1 MAGVLPSNVSYF
13 MQRLQGVSTSHFKI
27 HPQTDGN
34 QTSGKIV
41 RFELPSNTL
50 LNLRG
55 TRLFFNAVTAGAG
68 ASMPNDVSSFIERC
82 SVYMG
87 GVLVQNGFSGYN
99 ILTHTKAALRGSK
112 CGSTLGH
119 PEIVRATSYHNGNTF
134 ANTAPETYSI
144 DGTESFC
151 IDNWE
156 GLLGSLEPS
165 IIDTGLMP
173 QITLEITLADD
184 TICPISEGRIIP
196 DGTGA
201 TADNFD
207 KTGSGNP
214 TYTLS
219 QMTLQCEVLGMA
231 TSVLDQIVEQRIASV
246 GYLSMPFKNYYTFVS
261 THAGTSRFN
270 VNSASWDRLWLAY
283 RPTTYS
289 TKSAP
294 VIVNGYKKGG
304 ANVIRSSALVNGAL
318 TASAAL
324 VIDNLIGEEP
334 QVGDIVKAAGIT
346 TKVTISAKVS
356 ATNYTLSSTQT
367 ISDNEAISF
376 ERDVGAPRYDLG
388 GSLDTNKERY
398 ISNYFNFKEIE
409 TSTAVPAY
417 FQLQVNSANIP
428 AYRMTTP
435 EAYAMSMNSVDMYDK
450 NHKLT
455 LDQYRNNFFVQCYR
469 FCLPD
474 SDFNR
479 LASGL
484 DTRSVSAMGSLTTEN
499 IASCNLYM
507 IAETTAELRLGK
519 KRFRD
524 YSLNRHCPK
533 QVQVGA

>member
-13 MQRLQGVSTSHFKI
+13 MQRLQGVSTSHFKV

-55 TRLFFNAVTAGAG
+55 TRLFFNCVTAGAG

-87 GVLVQNGFSGYN
+87 GVLVQNGFQGYN
-99 ILTHTKAALRGSK
+99 SLVHAKSALCGSK

-119 PEIVRATSYHNGNTF
+119 PEIVRATSYHDGATFGNTD
-134 ANTAPETYSI
+134 PEAYATN
-144 DGTESFC
+144 GTESFC
-151 IDNWE
+151 IEHWE
-156 GLLGSLEPS
+156 GLLGSLEPG
-165 IIDTGLMP
+165 IIDTGLFP

-184 TICPISEGRIIP
+184 TVCPISEGRILP
-196 DGTGA
+196 TGA
-201 TADNFD
+201 GTATNNFD

-246 GYLSMPFKNYYTFVS
+246 GYLSLPFKNYYSFTS
-261 THAGTSRFN
+261 THNQTSRFN

-283 RPTTYS
+283 RATNYT

-294 VIVNGYKKGG
+294 KIVNGYKIAG
-304 ANVIRSSALVNGAL
+304 AFTSSATVADT
-318 TASAAL
+318 TASGS
-324 VIDNLIGEEP
+324 VTQDIGLP
-334 QVGDIVKAAGIT
+334 Q
-346 TKVTISAKVS
+346 
-356 ATNYTLSSTQT
+356 
-367 ISDNEAISF
+367 
-376 ERDVGAPRYDLG
+376 YDAG
-388 GSLDTNKERY
+388 GSGLLGTNCERY
-398 ISNYFNFKEIE
+398 ISNYFKFKEI
-409 TSTAVPAY
+409 TSSGVPQ

-435 EAYAMSMNSVDMYDK
+435 EAYAMSINSVDMYDK

-455 LDQYRNNFFVQCYR
+455 LDQYKNDFFVQCYR
-469 FCLPD
+469 FCLPE

-484 DTRSVSAMGSLTTEN
+484 DTRSVSAMGSVTTD
-499 IASCNLYM
+499 NLDECSLM
-507 IAETTAELRLGK
+507 MFAECTAELRLGSG
-519 KRFRD
+519 RAIEVI
-524 YSLNRHCPK
+524 N
-533 QVQVGA
+533 

>member
-13 MQRLQGVSTSHFKI
+13 MQRLQGVSVSHFKV

-55 TRLFFNAVTAGAG
+55 TRLFFNAVTAGSG

-87 GVLVQNGFSGYN
+87 GVLVQNGFQGYN
-99 ILTHTKAALRGSK
+99 VLKHAKAALQGSK
-112 CGSTLGH
+112 TGSTLGH
-119 PEIVRATSYHNGNTF
+119 PEIVRAISYHNGATF
-134 ANTAPETYSI
+134 ANTDPEAYST
-144 DGTESFC
+144 DGTEAFC
-151 IDNWE
+151 IDDWE

-173 QITLEITLADD
+173 QITLELTLADD
-184 TICPISEGRIIP
+184 TICPISEGRVLP

-201 TADNFD
+201 STNHFD

-214 TYTLS
+214 TFTLS

-261 THAGTSRFN
+261 THSGTTRFN

-294 VIVNGYKKGG
+294 KIVNGYKKAG
-304 ANVIRSSALVNGAL
+304 AFVDDVAGQ
-318 TASAAL
+318 TAA
-324 VIDNLIGEEP
+324 
-334 QVGDIVKAAGIT
+334 DI
-346 TKVTISAKVS
+346 
-356 ATNYTLSSTQT
+356 
-367 ISDNEAISF
+367 
-376 ERDVGAPRYDLG
+376 DLG
-388 GSLDTNKERY
+388 KPQYDAGGVYDTNKERY

-409 TSTAVPAY
+409 SSSSVPAY
-417 FQLQVNSANIP
+417 FQLQINSANIP
-428 AYRMTTP
+428 AYRLSTP
-435 EAYAMSMNSVDMYDK
+435 EAYAMSMNSIDVHDK
-450 NHKLT
+450 SRTLT

-484 DTRSVSAMGSLTTEN
+484 DSRSVSAMGSLTTEN
-499 IASCNLYM
+499 IGSCNLT
-507 IAETTAELRLGK
+507 IFAETTAELRLGSG
-519 KRFRD
+519 RAIEV
-524 YSLNRHCPK
+524 
-533 QVQVGA
+533 VQ

>member
-13 MQRLQGVSTSHFKI
+13 MQRLQGVSVSHFKV

-87 GVLVQNGFSGYN
+87 GVLVQNGFQGYN
-99 ILTHTKAALRGSK
+99 VLKHAKASLVGSK

-119 PEIVRATSYHNGNTF
+119 PEIVRAVSYHNGATFGNTD
-134 ANTAPETYSI
+134 PEAYST
-144 DGTESFC
+144 DGTEAFC

-156 GLLGSLEPS
+156 GLLGTLEPS
-165 IIDTGLMP
+165 IIDTGLCP

-184 TICPISEGRIIP
+184 TICPISEGRVIP

-201 TADNFD
+201 STNNFD

-283 RPTTYS
+283 RPTNYS

-304 ANVIRSSALVNGAL
+304 FF
-318 TASAAL
+318 
-324 VIDNLIGEEP
+324 
-334 QVGDIVKAAGIT
+334 GDDAAG
-346 TKVTISAKVS
+346 
-356 ATNYTLSSTQT
+356 QT
-367 ISDNEAISF
+367 AADIDIG
-376 ERDVGAPRYDLG
+376 RPQYDIG
-388 GSLDTNKERY
+388 GVFDTNKERY
-398 ISNYFNFKEIE
+398 ISNYFKFKEIE
-409 TSTAVPAY
+409 SSSSVPAY

-435 EAYAMSMNSVDMYDK
+435 EAYAMSMNAVDTYDK

-455 LDQYRNNFFVQCYR
+455 LDQYRNDFFVQCYR

-499 IASCNLYM
+499 IASCNLM
-507 IAETTAELRLGK
+507 MFAECTAELRLGSG
-519 KRFRD
+519 R
-524 YSLNRHCPK
+524 
-533 QVQVGA
+533 AIEIIA

>member
-1 MAGVLPSNVSYF
+1 MSGILPSNVSYF
-13 MQRLQGVSTSHFKI
+13 MSRLQGVSVSHFKV

-82 SVYMG
+82 AVYMG
-87 GVLVQNGFSGYN
+87 GVLVQNSFQGYN
-99 ILTHTKAALRGSK
+99 VLTHCKAALQGSK

-119 PEIVRATSYHNGNTF
+119 PEIVRSISYHNGNTF
-134 ANTAPETYSI
+134 ANTDPETYNT
-144 DGTESFC
+144 DGTEAFC

-184 TICPISEGRIIP
+184 TICPISEGRVLP

-201 TADNFD
+201 TTNHFD

-261 THAGTSRFN
+261 THSGTSRFN

-289 TKSAP
+289 AKSAP
-294 VIVNGYKKGG
+294 VIVRGYKKAG
-304 ANVIRSSALVNGAL
+304 AFVDDVAGQ
-318 TASAAL
+318 TAA
-324 VIDNLIGEEP
+324 
-334 QVGDIVKAAGIT
+334 DI
-346 TKVTISAKVS
+346 
-356 ATNYTLSSTQT
+356 
-367 ISDNEAISF
+367 
-376 ERDVGAPRYDLG
+376 DLG
-388 GSLDTNKERY
+388 KPQYDAGGSGLLGTNCERY
-398 ISNYFNFKEIE
+398 ISNYFKFKEIE
-409 TSTAVPAY
+409 SNTAVPAY

-435 EAYAMSMNSVDMYDK
+435 EAYAMSMNSVDTYDK

-455 LDQYRNNFFVQCYR
+455 LDQYRNDFFCQVYR
-469 FCLPD
+469 FCLPE

-499 IASCNLYM
+499 IAQCNLM
-507 IAETTAELRLGK
+507 MFAECTAELRLGSG
-519 KRFRD
+519 R
-524 YSLNRHCPK
+524 
-533 QVQVGA
+533 AIEIIA

>member
-13 MQRLQGVSTSHFKI
+13 MQRLQGVSVSHFKV

-68 ASMPNDVSSFIERC
+68 TSMPNDVSSFIERC

-87 GVLVQNGFSGYN
+87 GVLVQNGFQGYN
-99 ILTHTKAALRGSK
+99 VLKHAKAALVGSK

-119 PEIVRATSYHNGNTF
+119 PEIVRSVSYHNGATF
-134 ANTAPETYSI
+134 ANADPETYSTK
-144 DGTESFC
+144 GNESFC

-156 GLLGSLEPS
+156 GILGSLEPS

-184 TICPISEGRIIP
+184 TVCPISDGRIIP
-196 DGTGA
+196 DGTGN
-201 TADNFD
+201 TTNNFD
-207 KTGSGNP
+207 KTGGGNP

-261 THAGTSRFN
+261 THVNTSRFN

-304 ANVIRSSALVNGAL
+304 FFGDDATGQ
-318 TASAAL
+318 TAAD
-324 VIDNLIGEEP
+324 VDIGRP
-334 QVGDIVKAAGIT
+334 QYDI
-346 TKVTISAKVS
+346 
-356 ATNYTLSSTQT
+356 
-367 ISDNEAISF
+367 
-376 ERDVGAPRYDLG
+376 G
-388 GSLDTNKERY
+388 GVFDTNKERY
-398 ISNYFNFKEIE
+398 ISNYFKFKEIE
-409 TSTAVPAY
+409 TSSSVPAY

-435 EAYAMSMNSVDMYDK
+435 EAYAMSMNAVDTYDK
-450 NHKLT
+450 NHKMT
-455 LDQYRNNFFVQCYR
+455 LDQYRNNFFCQVYR
-469 FCLPD
+469 FCLPE

-499 IASCNLYM
+499 IASCNLM
-507 IAETTAELRLGK
+507 MFAECSAELRLGSG
-519 KRFRD
+519 RAIE
-524 YSLNRHCPK
+524 
-533 QVQVGA
+533 VIA

>member
-13 MQRLQGVSTSHFKI
+13 MQRLQGVSVSHFKV

-55 TRLFFNAVTAGAG
+55 TRLFFNAVTSGAG

-82 SVYMG
+82 SVFMG
-87 GVLVQNGFSGYN
+87 GVLVQNGFQGYN
-99 ILTHTKAALRGSK
+99 VLKHAKAALKGSK
-112 CGSTLGH
+112 CGATLGH
-119 PEIVRATSYHNGNTF
+119 PEIVRAISYHNGATF
-134 ANTAPETYSI
+134 ANTDPETYST
-144 DGTESFC
+144 DGTEAFC
-151 IDNWE
+151 IDDWE

-165 IIDTGLMP
+165 IIDSGLMP
-173 QITLEITLADD
+173 QITLELTLADD
-184 TICPISEGRIIP
+184 TVCPISEGRVLP
-196 DGTGA
+196 DGGGT
-201 TADNFD
+201 TTNNFD

-246 GYLSMPFKNYYTFVS
+246 GYLSMPFKNHYTFVS
-261 THAGTSRFN
+261 THSGTSRFN

-294 VIVNGYKKGG
+294 VIVNGYKKSG
-304 ANVIRSSALVNGAL
+304 AFV
-318 TASAAL
+318 
-324 VIDNLIGEEP
+324 D
-334 QVGDIVKAAGIT
+334 DAAG
-346 TKVTISAKVS
+346 
-356 ATNYTLSSTQT
+356 QT
-367 ISDNEAISF
+367 AA
-376 ERDVGAPRYDLG
+376 DVDIGLPQYDAG
-388 GSLDTNKERY
+388 GSGLLGTNCERY
-398 ISNYFNFKEIE
+398 ISNYFKFKEIE
-409 TSTAVPAY
+409 TSASVPAY

-428 AYRMTTP
+428 AYRMTSP
-435 EAYAMSMNSVDMYDK
+435 EAYAMSMNAIDKYDHNNK
-450 NHKLT
+450 MT

-469 FCLPD
+469 FCLPE
-474 SDFNR
+474 SDYNR

-499 IASCNLYM
+499 IASCNLLM
-507 IAETTAELRLGK
+507 FAECTAELRLGAG
-519 KRFRD
+519 RAIE
-524 YSLNRHCPK
+524 
-533 QVQVGA
+533 VIG

>member
-13 MQRLQGVSTSHFKI
+13 MQRLQGVSTSHFKV

-55 TRLFFNAVTAGAG
+55 TRLFFNAVTAGNG

-87 GVLVQNGFSGYN
+87 GVLVQNGFQGYN
-99 ILTHTKAALRGSK
+99 VLKHAKAALCGSK

-119 PEIVRATSYHNGNTF
+119 PEIVRAISYHNGATFGNTD
-134 ANTAPETYSI
+134 PEAYSS

-156 GLLGSLEPS
+156 GLLGTLEPS

-173 QITLEITLADD
+173 QITIELTLADD
-184 TICPISEGRIIP
+184 TICPISEGRILP

-201 TADNFD
+201 STNHFD
-207 KTGSGNP
+207 KTGTGSP

-246 GYLSMPFKNYYTFVS
+246 GYLSMPFKNHYTFVS

-283 RPTTYS
+283 RATSYS
-289 TKSAP
+289 AKSAP
-294 VIVNGYKKGG
+294 VIVNGYKKAG
-304 ANVIRSSALVNGAL
+304 AFVDDVAGQ
-318 TASAAL
+318 TAA
-324 VIDNLIGEEP
+324 
-334 QVGDIVKAAGIT
+334 DI
-346 TKVTISAKVS
+346 
-356 ATNYTLSSTQT
+356 
-367 ISDNEAISF
+367 
-376 ERDVGAPRYDLG
+376 DLG
-388 GSLDTNKERY
+388 KPQYDAGGVFDTNKERY
-398 ISNYFNFKEIE
+398 ISNYFKFKEIE
-409 TSTAVPAY
+409 SSASVPAY

-428 AYRMTTP
+428 AYRMTSP

-450 NHKLT
+450 NHKMT
-455 LDQYRNNFFVQCYR
+455 LDQYRNDFFVQCYR

-499 IASCNLYM
+499 IGSCNLYM
-507 IAETTAELRLGK
+507 FAECTAELRLGSG
-519 KRFRD
+519 RAIE
-524 YSLNRHCPK
+524 
-533 QVQVGA
+533 VIA

>member
-13 MQRLQGVSTSHFKI
+13 MQRMQGLSTSHFKV

-50 LNLRG
+50 LNLRS
-55 TRLFFNAVTAGAG
+55 TRLFFAAKTAGAG

-87 GVLVQNGFSGYN
+87 GVLVQNGFQGYN
-99 ILTHTKAALRGSK
+99 VLKHAKAALKGSK

-119 PEIVRATSYHNGNTF
+119 PEIVRKISYHNGATF
-134 ANTAPETYSI
+134 ANTDPETYLE

-151 IDNWE
+151 IDDWE
-156 GLLGSLEPS
+156 GLLGTLEPS
-165 IIDTGLMP
+165 IIDTGLFP

-184 TICPISEGRIIP
+184 TVCPISEGRVLP
-196 DGTGA
+196 DGAGTS
-201 TADNFD
+201 TNHFD

-214 TYTLS
+214 TYVLS
-219 QMTLQCEVLGMA
+219 QMTLQVEVLGMA

-246 GYLSMPFKNYYTFVS
+246 GYLSMPFKNHYSFTS
-261 THAGTSRFN
+261 THNGTSRFN

-283 RPTTYS
+283 RPTNYS

-294 VIVNGYKKGG
+294 VIVNGYKKAG
-304 ANVIRSSALVNGAL
+304 AFVDDVAGQ
-318 TASAAL
+318 TAA
-324 VIDNLIGEEP
+324 
-334 QVGDIVKAAGIT
+334 DI
-346 TKVTISAKVS
+346 
-356 ATNYTLSSTQT
+356 
-367 ISDNEAISF
+367 
-376 ERDVGAPRYDLG
+376 DLG
-388 GSLDTNKERY
+388 KPQYDAGGVFDTNKEKY
-398 ISNYFNFKEIE
+398 ISNYFKFKEIE
-409 TSTAVPAY
+409 SSSSVPAY
-417 FQLQVNSANIP
+417 FQLQVNSANVP

-435 EAYAMSMNSVDMYDK
+435 EAYAMSMNSIDTYDK

-484 DTRSVSAMGSLTTEN
+484 DSRSVSAMGSLTTEN
-499 IASCNLYM
+499 IGACNLM
-507 IAETTAELRLGK
+507 MFAECTAELRLGSG
-519 KRFRD
+519 R
-524 YSLNRHCPK
+524 
-533 QVQVGA
+533 AIEIIA

>member
-13 MQRLQGVSTSHFKI
+13 MQRLQGVSVSHFKV

-87 GVLVQNGFSGYN
+87 GVLVQNGFQGYN
-99 ILTHTKAALRGSK
+99 VLKHAKAALVGSK

-119 PEIVRATSYHNGNTF
+119 PEIVRSVSYHNGATF
-134 ANTAPETYSI
+134 ANTDPETYTT

-184 TICPISEGRIIP
+184 TICPISEGRLIP

-201 TADNFD
+201 TTNNFD

-261 THAGTSRFN
+261 THNGTSRFN

-304 ANVIRSSALVNGAL
+304 FFGDDVAGQ
-318 TASAAL
+318 TAAD
-324 VIDNLIGEEP
+324 IDIGRP
-334 QVGDIVKAAGIT
+334 QYDI
-346 TKVTISAKVS
+346 
-356 ATNYTLSSTQT
+356 
-367 ISDNEAISF
+367 
-376 ERDVGAPRYDLG
+376 G
-388 GSLDTNKERY
+388 GVFDTNKEKY
-398 ISNYFNFKEIE
+398 ISNYFKFKEIE
-409 TSTAVPAY
+409 TSASVPAF

-435 EAYAMSMNSVDMYDK
+435 EAYAMSINAVDMYDK
-450 NHKLT
+450 NHKMT
-455 LDQYRNNFFVQCYR
+455 LDQYRNDFFVQCYR

-499 IASCNLYM
+499 IASCNLM
-507 IAETTAELRLGK
+507 MFAECTSELRLGSG
-519 KRFRD
+519 R
-524 YSLNRHCPK
+524 
-533 QVQVGA
+533 AIEIIA

>member
-1 MAGVLPSNVSYF
+1 MAGILPSNISFF
-13 MQRLQGVSTSHFKI
+13 MQRLQGVSTSHFKV

-50 LNLRG
+50 LSLRA
-55 TRLFFNAVTAGAG
+55 TRLFFAVSTSGAG
-68 ASMPNDVSSFIERC
+68 TSMPNDVSSFIERC

-87 GVLVQNGFSGYN
+87 GVLVQNGFQGYN
-99 ILTHTKAALRGSK
+99 VLKHCKAALKGSK

-119 PEIVRATSYHNGNTF
+119 PEIVRKISYHNGNTF
-134 ANTAPETYSI
+134 ANTDPEAYLA
-144 DGTESFC
+144 DGTEHFC
-151 IDNWE
+151 IDDWE
-156 GLLGSLEPS
+156 GLLGTLEPS
-165 IIDTGLMP
+165 IIDTGLFP

-184 TICPISEGRIIP
+184 TICPISEGRVLP
-196 DGTGA
+196 DGTGV
-201 TADNFD
+201 TANHFD

-219 QMTLQCEVLGMA
+219 QMTLQVEVLGMA

-246 GYLSMPFKNYYTFVS
+246 GYLSMPFKNHYSFTS
-261 THAGTSRFN
+261 THTSTSRFN

-289 TKSAP
+289 SKSAP
-294 VIVNGYKKGG
+294 VIVKGYKKSGAFVDDVAGQTAADIDIGIPQYDAGG
-304 ANVIRSSALVNGAL
+304 V
-318 TASAAL
+318 
-324 VIDNLIGEEP
+324 
-334 QVGDIVKAAGIT
+334 
-346 TKVTISAKVS
+346 
-356 ATNYTLSSTQT
+356 
-367 ISDNEAISF
+367 
-376 ERDVGAPRYDLG
+376 
-388 GSLDTNKERY
+388 LDTNKEKY

-409 TSTAVPAY
+409 SNSSVPAY
-417 FQLQVNSANIP
+417 FQLQVNSANVP

-435 EAYAMSMNSVDMYDK
+435 EAYAMSMNSIDTYDK

-455 LDQYRNNFFVQCYR
+455 LDQYRNNFFCQVYR

-484 DTRSVSAMGSLTTEN
+484 ISS
-499 IASCNLYM
+499 
-507 IAETTAELRLGK
+507 
-519 KRFRD
+519 
-524 YSLNRHCPK
+524 PQ

>member
-13 MQRLQGVSTSHFKI
+13 MQRLQGVSTSHFKV

-55 TRLFFNAVTAGAG
+55 TRLFFNAVTAGNG
-68 ASMPNDVSSFIERC
+68 ASMPNDVNSFIERC

-87 GVLVQNGFSGYN
+87 GVLVQNGFQGYN
-99 ILTHTKAALRGSK
+99 VLKHAKAALRGSK
-112 CGSTLGH
+112 CGATLGH
-119 PEIVRATSYHNGNTF
+119 PEIVRNISYHNGATFGNTD
-134 ANTAPETYSI
+134 PETYLT

-173 QITLEITLADD
+173 QITLELTLADD
-184 TICPISEGRIIP
+184 TVCPISEGRLLP
-196 DGTGA
+196 DGGA
-201 TADNFD
+201 ATSNHFD

-246 GYLSMPFKNYYTFVS
+246 GYLSMPFKNHYTFVS
-261 THAGTSRFN
+261 THSGTSRFN

-289 TKSAP
+289 SKSAP
-294 VIVNGYKKGG
+294 VIVNGYRKAG
-304 ANVIRSSALVNGAL
+304 AFVDDVAGQ
-318 TASAAL
+318 SAAD
-324 VIDNLIGEEP
+324 IDIGKP
-334 QVGDIVKAAGIT
+334 QYDAGG
-346 TKVTISAKVS
+346 V
-356 ATNYTLSSTQT
+356 
-367 ISDNEAISF
+367 F
-376 ERDVGAPRYDLG
+376 
-388 GSLDTNKERY
+388 DTNKERY
-398 ISNYFNFKEIE
+398 ISNYFKFKEIE
-409 TSTAVPAY
+409 TAGTVPAF

-435 EAYAMSMNSVDMYDK
+435 EAFAMTQNSVDMYDK
-450 NHKLT
+450 SHKLT
-455 LDQYRNNFFVQCYR
+455 LDQYRNNFFVMCFR
-469 FCLPD
+469 FCLPE

-499 IASCNLYM
+499 IASCSLYM
-507 IAETTAELRLGK
+507 FAETTAELRLGSG
-519 KRFRD
+519 R
-524 YSLNRHCPK
+524 
-533 QVQVGA
+533 AIEIIA

>member
-13 MQRLQGVSTSHFKI
+13 MQRLQGVSTSHFKV

-55 TRLFFNAVTAGAG
+55 TRLFFNAVTAGSG

-87 GVLVQNGFSGYN
+87 GVLVQNGFQGYN
-99 ILTHTKAALRGSK
+99 VLKHAKSALVGSK

-119 PEIVRATSYHNGNTF
+119 PEIVRAKSYHNGATFGNTD
-134 ANTAPETYSI
+134 PEAYSTN
-144 DGTESFC
+144 GTESFC

-156 GLLGSLEPS
+156 GLLGTLEPS

-184 TICPISEGRIIP
+184 TICPISEGRVLP
-196 DGTGA
+196 DGTG
-201 TADNFD
+201 TSTNHFD
-207 KTGSGNP
+207 KTGTANP

-246 GYLSMPFKNYYTFVS
+246 GYLSMPFKNHYTFVS
-261 THAGTSRFN
+261 THSGTSRFN
-270 VNSASWDRLWLAY
+270 VNSASWDKLWLAY

-289 TKSAP
+289 AKSAP
-294 VIVNGYKKGG
+294 VIVNGYKKAGAFVSVAS
-304 ANVIRSSALVNGAL
+304 ANV
-318 TASAAL
+318 
-324 VIDNLIGEEP
+324 D
-334 QVGDIVKAAGIT
+334 
-346 TKVTISAKVS
+346 
-356 ATNYTLSSTQT
+356 ATN
-367 ISDNEAISF
+367 F
-376 ERDVGAPRYDLG
+376 DVGLPQYDAG

-398 ISNYFNFKEIE
+398 ISNYFKFEEIKPSA
-409 TSTAVPAY
+409 TSTNPAY

-435 EAYAMSMNSVDMYDK
+435 EAYAMSMNSVDTYDK
-450 NHKLT
+450 NHKMT
-455 LDQYRNNFFVQCYR
+455 LDQYKNDFFVQCYR

-507 IAETTAELRLGK
+507 FAETTAELRLGK

-524 YSLNRHCPK
+524 YD
-533 QVQVGA
+533 

>member
-13 MQRLQGVSTSHFKI
+13 MQRLQGVSTSHFKV

-50 LNLRG
+50 LSLPA
-55 TRLFFNAVTAGAG
+55 TRLFFNCKTAGAG
-68 ASMPNDVSSFIERC
+68 TSMANDVSSFIERC

-87 GVLVQNGFSGYN
+87 GVLVQNGFSGYHV
-99 ILTHTKAALRGSK
+99 LKHCKSALQGSK

-119 PEIVRATSYHNGNTF
+119 PEIVRAVSYHNGATF
-134 ANTAPETYSI
+134 GDTDPEEYSI
-144 DGTESFC
+144 NGTESFC

-156 GLLGSLEPS
+156 GLLGSLQPS
-165 IIDTGLMP
+165 IIDTGLFP
-173 QITLEITLADD
+173 QITLELTLADD
-184 TICPISEGRIIP
+184 TVCPISEGRLIP

-201 TADNFD
+201 TANNFD

-246 GYLSMPFKNYYTFVS
+246 GYLSMPFKNYYSFTS
-261 THAGTSRFN
+261 THVDTSRFN

-289 TKSAP
+289 AKSAP

-304 ANVIRSSALVNGAL
+304 FFGDDAVGQ
-318 TASAAL
+318 TAAD
-324 VIDNLIGEEP
+324 IDIGRP
-334 QVGDIVKAAGIT
+334 QYDI
-346 TKVTISAKVS
+346 
-356 ATNYTLSSTQT
+356 
-367 ISDNEAISF
+367 
-376 ERDVGAPRYDLG
+376 G
-388 GSLDTNKERY
+388 GVFDTNKERY
-398 ISNYFNFKEIE
+398 ISNYFKFKEIK
-409 TSTAVPAY
+409 SNASNPAY

-435 EAYAMSMNSVDMYDK
+435 EAYAMSMNSLDTYDK
-450 NHKLT
+450 NHKMT
-455 LDQYRNNFFVQCYR
+455 LDQYKNDFFVQCYR
-469 FCLPD
+469 FCLPE
-474 SDFNR
+474 SDYNR
-479 LASGL
+479 LASGI

-499 IASCNLYM
+499 IASCNLMM
-507 IAETTAELRLGK
+507 IAECTAELRLGK

-524 YSLNRHCPK
+524 YD
-533 QVQVGA
+533 

>member
-1 MAGVLPSNVSYF
+1 MAGVLPSNVSFF
-13 MQRLQGVSTSHFKI
+13 MQRLQGVSVSHFKV

-34 QTSGKIV
+34 QNSGKIV

-87 GVLVQNGFSGYN
+87 GVLVQNGFQGYN
-99 ILTHTKAALRGSK
+99 VLKHAKSALVGSK

-119 PEIVRATSYHNGNTF
+119 PEIVRAVSYHNGASF
-134 ANTAPETYSI
+134 ANTAPETYST

-184 TICPISEGRIIP
+184 TICPISEGRVIP
-196 DGTGA
+196 DGTG
-201 TADNFD
+201 TTTDNFD

-289 TKSAP
+289 SKSAP

-318 TASAAL
+318 TASASL

-334 QVGDIVKAAGIT
+334 QVGDIVKAEGIT
-346 TKVTISAKVS
+346 SLVTITAKAS
-356 ATNYTLSSTQT
+356 ATNYTLSATQT
-367 ISDNEAISF
+367 ISDNVAISF
-376 ERDVGAPRYDLG
+376 ERDIGAPRYDLG

-435 EAYAMSMNSVDMYDK
+435 EAYAMSMNAVDNYDK

-507 IAETTAELRLGK
+507 FAESTAELRLGK

>member
-13 MQRLQGVSTSHFKI
+13 MQRLQGVSVSHYKI
-27 HPQTDGN
+27 HAQTDGN

-55 TRLFFNAVTAGAG
+55 TRLFFNASTSGFG

-87 GVLVQNGFSGYN
+87 GVLVQNGFQGYN
-99 ILTHTKAALRGSK
+99 VLKHAKAGLTGSK

-119 PEIVRATSYHNGNTF
+119 PEIVRKISYHNGAVFGN
-134 ANTAPETYSI
+134 NNPETYST

-156 GLLGSLEPS
+156 GLLGTLEPS

-173 QITLEITLADD
+173 QITIELTLADD
-184 TICPISEGRIIP
+184 TICPISEGRVLP

-201 TADNFD
+201 TTNHFD
-207 KTGSGNP
+207 KVGSGNP

-246 GYLSMPFKNYYTFVS
+246 GYLSMPFKNHYTFVS
-261 THAGTSRFN
+261 THNGTSRFN

-289 TKSAP
+289 AKSAP
-294 VIVNGYKKGG
+294 VIVNGYKKAGAFVDDVAGQTAADIDIGIPQYDAGG
-304 ANVIRSSALVNGAL
+304 V
-318 TASAAL
+318 
-324 VIDNLIGEEP
+324 
-334 QVGDIVKAAGIT
+334 
-346 TKVTISAKVS
+346 
-356 ATNYTLSSTQT
+356 
-367 ISDNEAISF
+367 F
-376 ERDVGAPRYDLG
+376 
-388 GSLDTNKERY
+388 DTNKERY
-398 ISNYFNFKEIE
+398 ISNYFKFKEIE
-409 TSTAVPAY
+409 TSASVPAY

-450 NHKLT
+450 NHKMT
-455 LDQYRNNFFVQCYR
+455 LDQYRNNFFCQVYR

-499 IASCNLYM
+499 IDSCNLYM
-507 IAETTAELRLGK
+507 FAECTAELRLGAG
-519 KRFRD
+519 RAIE
-524 YSLNRHCPK
+524 
-533 QVQVGA
+533 VIA

>member
-13 MQRLQGVSTSHFKI
+13 MQRLQGVSTSHFKV

-41 RFELPSNTL
+41 RFEIPSNTL
-50 LNLRG
+50 LNLRS

-68 ASMPNDVSSFIERC
+68 TSMPNDVSSFIERC

-87 GVLVQNGFSGYN
+87 GVLVQNGFQGYN
-99 ILTHTKAALRGSK
+99 VLRHAKAALKGSK

-119 PEIVRATSYHNGNTF
+119 PEIVRKISYHNGATFGNTD
-134 ANTAPETYSI
+134 PEAYLA

-151 IDNWE
+151 IDDWE
-156 GLLGSLEPS
+156 GLLSSLEPS
-165 IIDTGLMP
+165 IIDTGLFP

-184 TICPISEGRIIP
+184 TVCPISEGRVLP

-201 TADNFD
+201 STNHFD

-219 QMTLQCEVLGMA
+219 QMSLQLEVLGMA

-246 GYLSMPFKNYYTFVS
+246 GYLSMPFKNHYSFTS
-261 THAGTSRFN
+261 THTSTSRFN

-283 RPTTYS
+283 RPTTFS
-289 TKSAP
+289 SKSAP
-294 VIVNGYKKGG
+294 VIVNGYKKSGAFVDDVAGQTAADIDIGIPQYDAGG
-304 ANVIRSSALVNGAL
+304 V
-318 TASAAL
+318 
-324 VIDNLIGEEP
+324 
-334 QVGDIVKAAGIT
+334 
-346 TKVTISAKVS
+346 
-356 ATNYTLSSTQT
+356 
-367 ISDNEAISF
+367 
-376 ERDVGAPRYDLG
+376 
-388 GSLDTNKERY
+388 LDTNKEKY
-398 ISNYFNFKEIE
+398 ISNYFKFKEIE
-409 TSTAVPAY
+409 TSASVPAY

-435 EAYAMSMNSVDMYDK
+435 EAYAMSMNSIDHYDK

-455 LDQYRNNFFVQCYR
+455 LDQYRNDFFVQCYR

-499 IASCNLYM
+499 IASCNLM
-507 IAETTAELRLGK
+507 MFAECTAELRLGSG
-519 KRFRD
+519 R
-524 YSLNRHCPK
+524 
-533 QVQVGA
+533 AIEIIA

>member
-1 MAGVLPSNVSYF
+1 MAGVLPSNVSFF

-50 LNLRG
+50 INLRN
-55 TRLFFNAVTAGAG
+55 TRLFFNANTAGAG
-68 ASMPNDVSSFIERC
+68 TSMPNDVSSFLERV

-87 GVLVQNGFSGYN
+87 GVLVQNGFQGYN
-99 ILTHTKAALRGSK
+99 VLKHAKAALAGSK
-112 CGSTLGH
+112 CSSTLGH
-119 PEIVRATSYHNGNTF
+119 PEIVRKISYHNGAIF
-134 ANTAPETYSI
+134 ANADPETYKTN
-144 DGTESFC
+144 GTESFC
-151 IDNWE
+151 IDNWD
-156 GLLGSLEPS
+156 GLLGTLEPS
-165 IIDTGLMP
+165 IVDTGLFP
-173 QITLEITLADD
+173 QITLELTLADD
-184 TICPISEGRIIP
+184 TVCPISAGRVLP
-196 DGTGA
+196 DGTG
-201 TADNFD
+201 TAANHFD
-207 KTGSGNP
+207 KTSTTANP
-214 TYTLS
+214 TYVLS

-261 THAGTSRFN
+261 THVGTSRFN

-294 VIVNGYKKGG
+294 KIVSGYKKAG
-304 ANVIRSSALVNGAL
+304 AFV
-318 TASAAL
+318 
-324 VIDNLIGEEP
+324 D
-334 QVGDIVKAAGIT
+334 DAAG
-346 TKVTISAKVS
+346 
-356 ATNYTLSSTQT
+356 QT
-367 ISDNEAISF
+367 AADIDIG
-376 ERDVGAPRYDLG
+376 VPQYDTG
-388 GSLDTNKERY
+388 GVLDTNKERY
-398 ISNYFNFKEIE
+398 ISNYFKFKEIA
-409 TSTAVPAY
+409 SVAADPAY

-435 EAYAMSMNSVDMYDK
+435 EAYAMSMGALDMYDK

-455 LDQYRNNFFVQCYR
+455 LDQYRKDFFVQCYR
-469 FCLPD
+469 FCLPE

-499 IASCNLYM
+499 IASCNLHM
-507 IAETTAELRLGK
+507 FAECTAELRLGK

-524 YSLNRHCPK
+524 YDLNLHCPK

>member
-13 MQRLQGVSTSHFKI
+13 MQRLQGVSVSHFKV

-50 LNLRG
+50 LNLRN
-55 TRLFFNAVTAGAG
+55 TRLFFNAVTSGAG

-87 GVLVQNGFSGYN
+87 GVLVQNGFQGYN
-99 ILTHTKAALRGSK
+99 VLKHAKAALVGSK

-119 PEIVRATSYHNGNTF
+119 PEIVRAVSYHNGTTFGNTD
-134 ANTAPETYSI
+134 PETYST
-144 DGTESFC
+144 DGTEAFC

-184 TICPISEGRIIP
+184 TVCPISEGRVIP

-207 KTGSGNP
+207 KVGSGNP

-283 RPTTYS
+283 RPTNYS
-289 TKSAP
+289 AKSAP

-304 ANVIRSSALVNGAL
+304 FFGDD
-318 TASAAL
+318 TAGQTAAD
-324 VIDNLIGEEP
+324 IDIGRP
-334 QVGDIVKAAGIT
+334 QYDI
-346 TKVTISAKVS
+346 
-356 ATNYTLSSTQT
+356 
-367 ISDNEAISF
+367 
-376 ERDVGAPRYDLG
+376 G
-388 GSLDTNKERY
+388 GVFDTNKERY
-398 ISNYFNFKEIE
+398 ISNYFKFKEIE
-409 TSTAVPAY
+409 SSTSVPAY

-435 EAYAMSMNSVDMYDK
+435 EAYAMSMNAVDTYDK
-450 NHKLT
+450 NHKMT
-455 LDQYRNNFFVQCYR
+455 LDQYRNNFFCQVYR

-499 IASCNLYM
+499 IASCNLM
-507 IAETTAELRLGK
+507 MFAECTAELRLGSG
-519 KRFRD
+519 RAIE
-524 YSLNRHCPK
+524 
-533 QVQVGA
+533 VIA